1 MNPKIQYMKAITW
14 VLTVGWLLLACNK
27 EERKALLQLPVG
39 FPAKLKLVQTSGGM
53 IPTTNIGDDMAWQET
68 YTFQADGTFQKLRKV
83 KDSGTE
89 DQTNGSYSLLTV
101 NSEKQLVLIYK
112 NDNPLIANCTI
123 ETNEILVLAEN
134 NRVLNKDWQACDGF
148 LLEYQ
153 WVGTSIDGK

>member
-1 MNPKIQYMKAITW
+1 MKAITW
-14 VLTVGWLLLACNK
+14 VLTVGWLFIACNK
-27 EERKALLQLPVG
+27 EESKALVQLPVG

-53 IPTTNIGDDMAWQET
+53 IPTTKIGDDMAWQET
-68 YTFQADGTFQKLRKV
+68 YTFQADGTFQKVRTV
-83 KDSGTE
+83 KDSSTE

-134 NRVLNKDWQACDGF
+134 NRVLNKGWQACDGF

-153 WVGTSIDGK
+153 WVGTAMEGK